1 MFRLPPYRVEAT
13 FAPLALAEIVDWGL
27 ALLNVPEHW
36 KRTQG
41 AGVRVALL
49 DTGIDESHA
58 DLAEAIDDARDFTR
72 SRRGPADRNG
82 HGTHVAG
89 IVAAR
94 MNDHG
99 VIGVAPQSRL
109 LIAKVLDDNGVGSS
123 AAVAAGVDWACDHG
137 AHIVGMSLGSPQPD
151 ISLRQAIERAA
162 AKGVFVITAA
172 GNTGRANSVNY
183 PARWRE
189 TIAVAAVD
197 RNGRLA
203 RFSSRGPQVDI
214 AAPGQDV
221 LSTYRDGGYAK
232 LSGTS
237 MAAPF
242 VAGVVALLVS
252 VHNCRSRLPSAID
265 DRTSLPS
272 AIDGAHTP
280 LHTVAELREHLR
292 RTARDSGP
300 IGHDPG
306 YGWGLINP
314 DGLLLC
320 PEGRHTVAPAVRP
333 GT

>member
-1 MFRLPPYRVEAT
+1 MPFRLPPYRVEAT
-13 FAPLALAEIVDWGL
+13 FAPMALTEIIDWGL
-27 ALLNVPEHW
+27 ALLHVPDHW
-36 KRTQG
+36 KQTQG

-49 DTGIDESHA
+49 DSGIDESHL
-58 DLAEAIDDARDFTR
+58 DLAAAIDEARDFTQ

-94 MNDHG
+94 QNNRG

-109 LIAKVLDDNGVGSS
+109 LIAKVLGDDGVGNS
-123 AAVAAGVDWACDHG
+123 AAVAAGVDWACDQG
-137 AHIVGMSLGSPQPD
+137 ASVISMSLGSPQPD
-151 ISLRQAIERAA
+151 VKLRQAIERAA

-172 GNTGRANSVNY
+172 GNAGRPNSVNY

-189 TIAVAAVD
+189 TVAVAAVD
-197 RNGRLA
+197 RNGQLS

-221 LSTYRDGGYAK
+221 LSTFRDGGYAK

-242 VAGVVALLVS
+242 VAGVVALLIAL
-252 VHNCRSRLPSAID
+252 HRDATDARTPLRTID
-265 DRTSLPS
+265 DL
-272 AIDGAHTP
+272 
-280 LHTVAELREHLR
+280 LEHLR
-292 RTARDSGP
+292 RTARDAGAA
-300 IGHDPG
+300 GHDPG

-314 DGLLLC
+314 DGLLLRESC
-320 PEGRHTVAPAVRP
+320 PL
-333 GT
+333 